1 MARPKSK
8 TKKILF
14 AVEII
19 VLLLFIGGLY
29 VYGQLNSKLDKINQP
44 VLDDSKIKVNQEVQD
59 SIDSQESTLTGYTT
73 YALFGI
79 DHRDKNTALGGENS
93 DTIIIASVN
102 NDTKDVKL
110 VSVYRDTLLNLGND
124 TYSKA
129 NAAYA
134 YGEAEQ
140 AITMLNTN
148 LDLNISEY
156 ATVNFNA
163 LTTIID
169 DLGGLDMD
177 MSYAEIVHMNNYCV
191 ETSEETG
198 KDYTPIELPD
208 RPDDIEAVQ
217 YHYHLNGVQATSY
230 CRIRYT
236 ASLDM
241 GRTERQRRVIQ
252 MIVSKAKSAGLG
264 KIFKIMDDVFPMV
277 TTSMTKDDLP
287 VYGIKTFFCSNVC
300 AAYKRDIY
308 QKLGGFVRKA
318 IFNEDMIYAGRLIQE
333 GYAVAYAADAK
344 VIHSHNYSC
353 MQQFHRNFDLGVS
366 QAEHPEIFAGV
377 PSEGEGIKLVKKTI
391 NYLIQKRKIW
401 LIPGVILQSGCKYA
415 GYLSGKNYRKLPRKM
430 ILWCTMNRE
439 YWKV

>member
-1 MARPKSK
+1 MNAVK
-8 TKKILF
+8 TDVIIPAYHPGEEFDKLLERLSAQKYP
-14 AVEII
+14 VNKII
-19 VLLLFIGGLY
+19 VMNTEKKFWRENWEQKYPLVEVHHLTKQEFDHGATRACAAELSDADVMVFMTQDALPA
-29 VYGQLNSKLDKINQP
+29 DKSLIENL
-44 VLDDSKIKVNQEVQD
+44 VKA
-59 SIDSQESTLTGYTT
+59 LTEDEKTG
-73 YALFGI
+73 
-79 DHRDKNTALGGENS
+79 
-93 DTIIIASVN
+93 
-102 NDTKDVKL
+102 
-110 VSVYRDTLLNLGND
+110 
-124 TYSKA
+124 
-129 NAAYA
+129 AAYA
-134 YGEAEQ
+134 RQLPNENCSFVEKY
-140 AITMLNTN
+140 TR
-148 LDLNISEY
+148 S
-156 ATVNFNA
+156 FN
-163 LTTIID
+163 
-169 DLGGLDMD
+169 
-177 MSYAEIVHMNNYCV
+177 Y
-191 ETSEETG
+191 
-198 KDYTPIELPD
+198 PD
-208 RPDDIEAVQ
+208 RSAV
-217 YHYHLNGVQATSY
+217 
-230 CRIRYT
+230 
-236 ASLDM
+236 
-241 GRTERQRRVIQ
+241 
-252 MIVSKAKSAGLG
+252 K
-264 KIFKIMDDVFPMV
+264 
-277 TTSMTKDDLP
+277 TKDDLP